1 LSRLTTREIAAAA
14 LFAALMAVSA
24 FIAIPVGSVPFT
36 LQVFVVLLAGLVLGA
51 RVGALSVL
59 TYLILGLF
67 APVYAGG
74 ASGLGALFG
83 PTGGY
88 LIGFIGAVIVS
99 GLIAGSGARTLPR
112 LLVAG
117 LAGIVP
123 IYALGAT
130 WLALQ
135 LDLTAMTAVL
145 TGIAPFVWLDVLKAV
160 AAALT
165 ARALVSLPLG
175 LPAETRR
182 DH

>member
-1 LSRLTTREIAAAA
+1 VAA
-14 LFAALMAVSA
+14 LFTALMAVAA
-24 FIAIPVGSVPFT
+24 FIAVPVGSVPFT
-36 LQVFVVLLAGLVLGA
+36 LQVYVVLLAGLVLGA

-59 TYLILGLF
+59 AYLILGLV

-88 LIGFIGAVIVS
+88 LFGFVGAAVVS
-99 GLIAGSGARTLPR
+99 RLSAGAGARTLPR
-112 LLVAG
+112 VLIAG

-135 LDLTAMTAVL
+135 LDLSATAAVL
-145 TGIAPFVWLDVLKAV
+145 TGIVPFVWLDVLKAV

-175 LPAETRR
+175 LPAATRR
-182 DH
+182 CR

>member
-1 LSRLTTREIAAAA
+1 LAQLTTREIAVAA

-36 LQVFVVLLAGLVLGA
+36 LQVYVVILTGLVLGA

-59 TYLILGLF
+59 AYLILGLF

-88 LIGFIGAVIVS
+88 LLGFIGAVIVA
-99 GLIAGSGARTLPR
+99 GLIAGTGRQTLPR
-112 LLVAG
+112 LLIAG

-123 IYALGAT
+123 VYALGAA

-135 LDLTAMTAVL
+135 LDLSPGTAVL
-145 TGIAPFVWLDVLKAV
+145 TGIVPFVWLDVLKAV

-175 LPAETRR
+175 LPAAPRR
-182 DH
+182 GR

>member
-1 LSRLTTREIAAAA
+1 LKKLTTSEIAVAA

-24 FIAIPVGSVPFT
+24 FIAVPVGSVPFT
-36 LQVFVVLLAGLVLGA
+36 LQVYVVLLTGLTLGA

-59 TYLILGLF
+59 AYLTLGLF
-67 APVYAGG
+67 APVYASG

-88 LIGFIGAVIVS
+88 LFGFIGAVIVA
-99 GLIAGSGARTLPR
+99 GLIAGTGRRTLPR
-112 LLVAG
+112 LLIAG
-117 LAGIVP
+117 LAGIAP
-123 IYALGAT
+123 IYALGTA

-135 LDLTAMTAVL
+135 LDLSLGTAVL
-145 TGIAPFVWLDVLKAV
+145 TGIVPFAWLDVLKAV

-175 LPAETRR
+175 LPAATRR
-182 DH
+182 GR

>member
-1 LSRLTTREIAAAA
+1 VAAVFTALTAVAA
-14 LFAALMAVSA
+14 FV
-24 FIAIPVGSVPFT
+24 AIPVGSVPFT
-36 LQVFVVLLAGLVLGA
+36 LQVYVVLLTGLVLGA
-51 RVGALSVL
+51 RIGVLSVL
-59 TYLILGLF
+59 AYLILGLV

-88 LIGFIGAVIVS
+88 LLGFVGAVIVS
-99 GLIAGSGARTLPR
+99 GLIAGVGERTLPR
-112 LLVAG
+112 LLVAS
-117 LAGIVP
+117 LAGLVP

-135 LDLTAMTAVL
+135 LDLTAATAVA
-145 TGIAPFVWLDVLKAV
+145 TGIVPFVWLDVLKAV

-175 LPAETRR
+175 LLAATRR
-182 DH
+182 GR

>member
-1 LSRLTTREIAAAA
+1 VAA

-36 LQVFVVLLAGLVLGA
+36 LQVYVVLLAGLVLGA
-51 RVGALSVL
+51 RVGALSVIA
-59 TYLILGLF
+59 YLILGLV

-88 LIGFIGAVIVS
+88 LFGFVGAAIVS
-99 GLIAGSGARTLPR
+99 GFLADAGERTLPR
-112 LLVAG
+112 LLIAG
-117 LAGIVP
+117 FAGIVP
-123 IYALGAT
+123 IYILGAT

-135 LDLTAMTAVL
+135 LDLSATAAAL
-145 TGIAPFVWLDVLKAV
+145 TGVVPFVWLDVLKAV

-165 ARALVSLPLG
+165 TRALVSLPLD
-175 LPAETRR
+175 LPAATRR
-182 DH
+182 CR

>member
-1 LSRLTTREIAAAA
+1 VAA
-14 LFAALMAVSA
+14 LFTALMAVAA
-24 FIAIPVGSVPFT
+24 FIAVPVGSVPFT
-36 LQVFVVLLAGLVLGA
+36 LQVYVVLLAGLVLGA

-59 TYLILGLF
+59 AYLILGLV

-88 LIGFIGAVIVS
+88 LFGFVGAAVVS
-99 GLIAGSGARTLPR
+99 GLIAGAGERTLPR
-112 LLVAG
+112 LLIAG

-135 LDLTAMTAVL
+135 LDLSATAAVL
-145 TGIAPFVWLDVLKAV
+145 TGIVPFVWLDVLKAV

-175 LPAETRR
+175 LPAATRR
-182 DH
+182 CR

>member
-24 FIAIPVGSVPFT
+24 FVAIPVGSVPFT
-36 LQVFVVLLAGLVLGA
+36 LQVYVVLLTGLVLGA

-59 TYLILGLF
+59 AYLILGLF

-88 LIGFIGAVIVS
+88 LFGFIGAVIVS
-99 GLIAGSGARTLPR
+99 GLIAGAGGRTLPR
-112 LLVAG
+112 LLIAG
-117 LAGIVP
+117 LAGLVP
-123 IYALGAT
+123 IYALGAS

-135 LDLTAMTAVL
+135 LDLTATAAMV
-145 TGIAPFVWLDVLKAV
+145 TGVAPFVSLDILKAV

-175 LPAETRR
+175 LPAVSRR
-182 DH
+182 GR

>member
-1 LSRLTTREIAAAA
+1 LPQLTTRETAVAA
-14 LFAALMAVSA
+14 LFTALAAVSA
-24 FIAIPVGSVPFT
+24 FVAIPVGSVPFT
-36 LQVFVVLLAGLVLGA
+36 LQVYVVLLAGMVLGA

-59 TYLILGLF
+59 AYLILGLV

-88 LIGFIGAVIVS
+88 LFGFIGAAVVS
-99 GLIAGSGARTLPR
+99 GLIAGAGERTLPR
-112 LLVAG
+112 LLIAG

-135 LDLTAMTAVL
+135 LDLSANAAVL
-145 TGIAPFVWLDVLKAV
+145 AGIVPFVWLDVLKAV

-175 LPAETRR
+175 LPAATRR
-182 DH
+182 CR

>member
-1 LSRLTTREIAAAA
+1 LSRLTTREIAVAAVFTA
-14 LFAALMAVSA
+14 LTAVSA
-24 FIAIPVGSVPFT
+24 FVAVPVGSVPFT
-36 LQVFVVLLAGLVLGA
+36 LQVYVVLLTGLVLGA
-51 RVGALSVL
+51 RVGVLSVL
-59 TYLILGLF
+59 AYLILGLI

-88 LIGFIGAVIVS
+88 LLGFVGAVIVS
-99 GLIAGSGARTLPR
+99 GLIAGVGERTLPR

-117 LAGIVP
+117 LAGLVP

-135 LDLTAMTAVL
+135 LDLPAATAVA
-145 TGIAPFVWLDVLKAV
+145 TGIVPFVWLDVLKAV

-175 LPAETRR
+175 LLAATRR
-182 DH
+182 GH

>member
-1 LSRLTTREIAAAA
+1 LPQLTTRETAVAA
-14 LFAALMAVSA
+14 LFTALMAVAA
-24 FIAIPVGSVPFT
+24 FIAVPVGSVPFT
-36 LQVFVVLLAGLVLGA
+36 LQVYVVLLAGLVLGA

-59 TYLILGLF
+59 AYLILGLV

-88 LIGFIGAVIVS
+88 LFGFVGAAVVS
-99 GLIAGSGARTLPR
+99 GLIAGAGERTLPR
-112 LLVAG
+112 LLIAG

-135 LDLTAMTAVL
+135 LDLSATAAVL
-145 TGIAPFVWLDVLKAV
+145 TGIVPFVWLDVLKAV

-175 LPAETRR
+175 LPAATRR
-182 DH
+182 CR